1 MSICLRSKGFRV
13 HIQVKQMSSSQVSN
27 FYNYYQ
33 IYFLLKLEWLQYQ
46 KKLLK
51 YNLYKLTKKA
61 KKQNKNKQT
70 KKLEKKVFLTK
81 LLHVNTKN
89 NNINKI
95 IITAM
100 TKNTSSNR
108 SAFLNVQF
116 NTDTY
121 HSSNFIAAE
130 STPRSYSNDIS
141 LY

>member
-1 MSICLRSKGFRV
+1 MN
-13 HIQVKQMSSSQVSN
+13 SSQVSN

-70 KKLEKKVFLTK
+70 NKLEKKVFLTK

>member
-1 MSICLRSKGFRV
+1 MSICLRSKDFRV
-13 HIQVKQMSSSQVSN
+13 HIQVKQMNSSQVSN

>member
-1 MSICLRSKGFRV
+1 MSICLRSKDFRV
-13 HIQVKQMSSSQVSN
+13 HIQVKQMNSSQVSN

-70 KKLEKKVFLTK
+70 NKLEKKVFLTK